1 MATPPDLK
9 DVFASAHEH
18 AERTAASDGRR
29 PAGEG
34 PGGNDDVGCGGG
46 AQSVTTAT
54 TVSSV
59 LLRHGIMPDY
69 RAVESSR
76 DAAEVYASRL
86 AREGSGGGGAV
97 GGGDNKGGL
106 PDRLA
111 LPQSPGA
118 SADPP
123 ALPPSSS
130 SSSGGGGVLDG
141 EATEHAVALHALFA
155 GFCHPAPSYG
165 GVAGA
170 CALERARVAS
180 LRETEGAGGPLD
192 AAGYLSDGRGSVP
205 LNR

>member
-1 MATPPDLK
+1 M
-9 DVFASAHEH
+9 
-18 AERTAASDGRR
+18 
-29 PAGEG
+29 
-34 PGGNDDVGCGGG
+34 
-46 AQSVTTAT
+46 
-54 TVSSV
+54 
-59 LLRHGIMPDY
+59 
-69 RAVESSR
+69 
-76 DAAEVYASRL
+76 
-86 AREGSGGGGAV
+86 
-97 GGGDNKGGL
+97 

-123 ALPPSSS
+123 AVP
-130 SSSGGGGVLDG
+130 DG